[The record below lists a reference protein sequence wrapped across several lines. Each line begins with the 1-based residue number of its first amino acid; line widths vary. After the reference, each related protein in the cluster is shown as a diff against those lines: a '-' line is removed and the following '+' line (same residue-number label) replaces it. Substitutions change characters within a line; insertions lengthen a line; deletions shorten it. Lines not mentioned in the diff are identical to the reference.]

1 MKSLIASPSLKNSGL
16 ETTEKF
22 FLFTFFAII
31 FSISS
36 PVVTGTVDLFTIILN
51 LLIDLDISL
60 PTVYTWER
68 SALLLFFLV
77 GVPTHINT
85 ISDFF
90 TELIRSVEK
99 FNLLFL

>member
-1 MKSLIASPSLKNSGL
+1 M
-16 ETTEKF
+16 
-22 FLFTFFAII
+22 
-31 FSISS
+31 
-36 PVVTGTVDLFTIILN
+36 VTGTVDLFIIILN

-77 GVPTHINT
+77 GVPTHIKT

-90 TELIRSVEK
+90 TESVK
-99 FNLLFL
+99 SVQNFNLLFL